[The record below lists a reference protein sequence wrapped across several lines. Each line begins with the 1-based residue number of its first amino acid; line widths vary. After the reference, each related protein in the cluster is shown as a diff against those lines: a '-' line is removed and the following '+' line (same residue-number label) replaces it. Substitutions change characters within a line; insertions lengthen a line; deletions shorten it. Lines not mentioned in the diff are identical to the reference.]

1 VALTRRIEGRRDG
14 DVATCGLTRRS
25 DIMILK
31 RSETARSVMNLSRYL
46 AKNTPPEKRAIL
58 RAAAAVIIA
67 YTLGVFVIFLLF

>member
-1 VALTRRIEGRRDG
+1 MSQRCEQATSQVYYDIEEIGN
-14 DVATCGLTRRS
+14 CGGLA
-25 DIMILK
+25 MQA
-31 RSETARSVMNLSRYL
+31 ERSVMNLSRYL